1 MTFDLPVA
9 KSSKHSRAMTASEGK
24 KGGRNLSHLILSCD
38 VDRIAESF
46 FDFGQTIVSR
56 ETGSI
61 VAPST

>member
-9 KSSKHSRAMTASEGK
+9 KSSRTQPRDDRVRGE